1 MSKSLKRSRKK
12 RRVKSQMTIDASI
25 VKDLRSRTGAGIMD
39 CKEALLD
46 SDGNVEK
53 AVDFLR
59 KKGIAKA
66 EKKVGR
72 EADQGVVLSY
82 IHPGNRIGVL
92 VEVNC
97 ETDFVAKTDGFQSFV
112 KNIAMQIAATNPL
125 SVTRDGIDSVVV
137 DKEKEIFTEQAKLS
151 GKPDNVLEKI
161 IEGKIEKFYQES
173 CLLEQSFIKD
183 SDKFVQDILMETI
196 ATLGEN
202 ISITRFSRF
211 EVGDAL
217 SSNGQAE

>member
-1 MSKSLKRSRKK
+1 
-12 RRVKSQMTIDASI
+12 MTIDASI

-59 KKGIAKA
+59 KKGITKA
-66 EKKVGR
+66 EKKAGR

-97 ETDFVAKTDGFQSFV
+97 ETDFVAKTDGFQMFV

-125 SVTRDGIDSVVV
+125 SVTRNGIDSVVV

-161 IEGKIEKFYQES
+161 IEGRIEKFYQEN

-183 SDKFVQDILMETI
+183 SDKSVQDILMETI

-202 ISITRFSRF
+202 ISIARFSRF
-211 EVGDAL
+211 EVGDVL

>member
-1 MSKSLKRSRKK
+1 
-12 RRVKSQMTIDASI
+12 MTIDASI

-66 EKKVGR
+66 EKKAGR
-72 EADQGVVLSY
+72 EADQGAVLSY

-92 VEVNC
+92 VEVKC
-97 ETDFVAKTDGFQSFV
+97 ETDFVAKTDGFQTFV
-112 KNIAMQIAATNPL
+112 KDVAMQIAATNPL

-151 GKPDNVLEKI
+151 GKPGNVLEKI
-161 IEGKIEKFYQES
+161 IGGRIEKFYQEN

-183 SDKFVQDILMETI
+183 SDKSVQDILMETI

-202 ISITRFSRF
+202 ISIARFSRF
-211 EVGDAL
+211 EVGDVL

>member
-1 MSKSLKRSRKK
+1 
-12 RRVKSQMTIDASI
+12 MTIDARI

-66 EKKVGR
+66 EKKAGR
-72 EADQGVVLSY
+72 EADQGAVLSY

-92 VEVNC
+92 VEVKC
-97 ETDFVAKTDGFQSFV
+97 ETDFVAKTDGFQTFV
-112 KNIAMQIAATNPL
+112 KDVAMQIAATNPL

-151 GKPDNVLEKI
+151 SKPDNVLEKI
-161 IEGKIEKFYQES
+161 IEGRIEKFYQEN

-183 SDKFVQDILMETI
+183 SDKSVQDILMETI

-202 ISITRFSRF
+202 ISIARFSRF

>member
-1 MSKSLKRSRKK
+1 
-12 RRVKSQMTIDASI
+12 MTIDASI

-66 EKKVGR
+66 EKKAGR

-183 SDKFVQDILMETI
+183 SDKSVQDILMETI
-196 ATLGEN
+196 AMLGEN
-202 ISITRFSRF
+202 ISIARFSRF

>member
-1 MSKSLKRSRKK
+1 
-12 RRVKSQMTIDASI
+12 MTIDASI

-66 EKKVGR
+66 EKKAGR
-72 EADQGVVLSY
+72 EADQGAVLSY

-92 VEVNC
+92 VEVKC
-97 ETDFVAKTDGFQSFV
+97 ETDFVAKTDGFQTFV
-112 KNIAMQIAATNPL
+112 KDVAMQIAATNPL

-151 GKPDNVLEKI
+151 GKPDNILEKI
-161 IEGKIEKFYQES
+161 VEGRIEKFYQEN

-183 SDKFVQDILMETI
+183 SDKSVQDILMETI

-202 ISITRFSRF
+202 ISIARFSRF
-211 EVGDAL
+211 EVGDTL

>member
-1 MSKSLKRSRKK
+1 
-12 RRVKSQMTIDASI
+12 MTIDANI

-53 AVDFLR
+53 AIDFLR

-66 EKKVGR
+66 EKKAGR

-97 ETDFVAKTDGFQSFV
+97 ETDFVAKTDGFQTFV
-112 KNIAMQIAATNPL
+112 KDVAMQIAATNPL
-125 SVTRDGIDSVVV
+125 SATRDGIDSVVV

-161 IEGKIEKFYQES
+161 IEGRIEKFYQEN

-183 SDKFVQDILMETI
+183 SDKSVQDILMETI

-202 ISITRFSRF
+202 ISIARFSRF
-211 EVGDAL
+211 EVGDVL

>member
-1 MSKSLKRSRKK
+1 
-12 RRVKSQMTIDASI
+12 MTIDASI

-53 AVDFLR
+53 AVDLLR

>member
-1 MSKSLKRSRKK
+1 
-12 RRVKSQMTIDASI
+12 MTIDASI

-59 KKGIAKA
+59 KKGITKA
-66 EKKVGR
+66 EKKAGR

-97 ETDFVAKTDGFQSFV
+97 ETDFVAKTDGFQTFV
-112 KNIAMQIAATNPL
+112 KDVAMQIAATNPL

-161 IEGKIEKFYQES
+161 IEGRIEKFYQEI

-183 SDKFVQDILMETI
+183 SDKSVKDILMETI

-202 ISITRFSRF
+202 ISIARFSRF

>member
-1 MSKSLKRSRKK
+1 
-12 RRVKSQMTIDASI
+12 MTIDASI

-66 EKKVGR
+66 EKKAGR

-183 SDKFVQDILMETI
+183 SDKSVQDILMETI

>member
-1 MSKSLKRSRKK
+1 
-12 RRVKSQMTIDASI
+12 MTIDASI

-66 EKKVGR
+66 EKKAGR
-72 EADQGVVLSY
+72 EADQGAVLSY

-92 VEVNC
+92 VEVKC
-97 ETDFVAKTDGFQSFV
+97 ETDFVAKTDGFQTFV
-112 KNIAMQIAATNPL
+112 KDVAMQIAATNPL

-161 IEGKIEKFYQES
+161 IEGRIEKFYQEN
-173 CLLEQSFIKD
+173 CLLDQSFIKD
-183 SDKFVQDILMETI
+183 SDKSVQDILMETI

-202 ISITRFSRF
+202 ISIARFSRF

>member
-1 MSKSLKRSRKK
+1 
-12 RRVKSQMTIDASI
+12 MTIDASI

-59 KKGIAKA
+59 KKGITKA
-66 EKKVGR
+66 EKKAGR

-97 ETDFVAKTDGFQSFV
+97 ETDFVAKTDGFQMFV

-161 IEGKIEKFYQES
+161 IEGRIEKFYQEN
-173 CLLEQSFIKD
+173 CLLDQSFIKD
-183 SDKFVQDILMETI
+183 SDKSVQDILMETI

-202 ISITRFSRF
+202 ISIARFSRF
-211 EVGDAL
+211 EVGDML

>member
-1 MSKSLKRSRKK
+1 
-12 RRVKSQMTIDASI
+12 MTIDASI
-25 VKDLRSRTGAGIMD
+25 VKDLRGRTGAGIMD

-59 KKGIAKA
+59 KKGITKA
-66 EKKVGR
+66 EKKAGR

-97 ETDFVAKTDGFQSFV
+97 ETDFVAKTDEFQTFV
-112 KNIAMQIAATNPL
+112 KDVAMQIAATNPL

-161 IEGKIEKFYQES
+161 IEGRIEKFYQEN

-183 SDKFVQDILMETI
+183 SDKSVQDILMETI

-202 ISITRFSRF
+202 ISIARFSRF
-211 EVGDAL
+211 EVGDVL

>member
-1 MSKSLKRSRKK
+1 
-12 RRVKSQMTIDASI
+12 MTIDASI

-59 KKGIAKA
+59 KKGITKA
-66 EKKVGR
+66 EKKAGR

-97 ETDFVAKTDGFQSFV
+97 ETDFVAKTDGFQTFV
-112 KNIAMQIAATNPL
+112 KDVAMQIAATNPL

-161 IEGKIEKFYQES
+161 IEGRIEKFYQEN

-183 SDKFVQDILMETI
+183 SDKSVQDILMETI

-202 ISITRFSRF
+202 ISIARFSRF
-211 EVGDAL
+211 EVGDVL

>member
-1 MSKSLKRSRKK
+1 
-12 RRVKSQMTIDASI
+12 MTIDARI

-59 KKGIAKA
+59 KKGITKA
-66 EKKVGR
+66 EKKAGR

-97 ETDFVAKTDGFQSFV
+97 ETDFVAKTDEFQTFV
-112 KNIAMQIAATNPL
+112 KDVAMQIAATNPL

-161 IEGKIEKFYQES
+161 IEGRIEKFYQEN

-183 SDKFVQDILMETI
+183 SDKSVKDILMETI

-202 ISITRFSRF
+202 ISIARFSRF
-211 EVGDAL
+211 EVGDTL

>member
-1 MSKSLKRSRKK
+1 
-12 RRVKSQMTIDASI
+12 MTIDARI

-59 KKGIAKA
+59 KKGITKA
-66 EKKVGR
+66 EKKAGR

-97 ETDFVAKTDGFQSFV
+97 ETDFVAKTDGFQMFV
-112 KNIAMQIAATNPL
+112 KNVAMQIAATNPL

-161 IEGKIEKFYQES
+161 IEGRIEKFYQEI

-183 SDKFVQDILMETI
+183 SDKSVQDILMETI

-202 ISITRFSRF
+202 ISIARFSRF
-211 EVGDAL
+211 EVGDVL

>member
-1 MSKSLKRSRKK
+1 
-12 RRVKSQMTIDASI
+12 MTIDARI

-66 EKKVGR
+66 EKKAGR
-72 EADQGVVLSY
+72 EADQGAVLSY

-92 VEVNC
+92 VEVKC
-97 ETDFVAKTDGFQSFV
+97 ETDFVAKTDGFQTFV
-112 KNIAMQIAATNPL
+112 KDVAMQIAATNPL

-161 IEGKIEKFYQES
+161 IEGRIEKFHQEN

-183 SDKFVQDILMETI
+183 SDKSVQDILIETI
-196 ATLGEN
+196 AMLGEN
-202 ISITRFSRF
+202 ISIARFSRF

>member
-1 MSKSLKRSRKK
+1 
-12 RRVKSQMTIDASI
+12 MTIDARI

-66 EKKVGR
+66 EKKAGR

-97 ETDFVAKTDGFQSFV
+97 ETDFVAKTDGFQTFV
-112 KNIAMQIAATNPL
+112 KDVAMQIAATNPL
-125 SVTRDGIDSVVV
+125 SVIRDGIDSVVV

-151 GKPDNVLEKI
+151 SKPDNVLEKI
-161 IEGKIEKFYQES
+161 IEGRIEKFYQEN

-183 SDKFVQDILMETI
+183 SDKSVQDILMETI

-202 ISITRFSRF
+202 ITIARFSRV

>member
-1 MSKSLKRSRKK
+1 
-12 RRVKSQMTIDASI
+12 MTIDARF

-66 EKKVGR
+66 EKKAGR
-72 EADQGVVLSY
+72 EADQGAVLSY

-97 ETDFVAKTDGFQSFV
+97 ETDFVAKTDGFQMFV
-112 KNIAMQIAATNPL
+112 KNVAMQIAATNPL

-161 IEGKIEKFYQES
+161 IEGRIEKFYQEI

-183 SDKFVQDILMETI
+183 SDKSVKDILMETI

-202 ISITRFSRF
+202 ISIARFSRF

>member
-1 MSKSLKRSRKK
+1 
-12 RRVKSQMTIDASI
+12 MTIDASI

-66 EKKVGR
+66 EKKAGR
-72 EADQGVVLSY
+72 EADQGAVLSY

-92 VEVNC
+92 VEVKC
-97 ETDFVAKTDGFQSFV
+97 ETDFVAKTDRFQTFV
-112 KNIAMQIAATNPL
+112 KDVAMQIAATNPL

-151 GKPDNVLEKI
+151 SKPDNVLEKI
-161 IEGKIEKFYQES
+161 IEGRIEKFYQEN

-183 SDKFVQDILMETI
+183 SDKSVQDILMETI
-196 ATLGEN
+196 TTLGEN
-202 ISITRFSRF
+202 ISIARFSRF

>member
-1 MSKSLKRSRKK
+1 
-12 RRVKSQMTIDASI
+12 MTIDASI

-59 KKGIAKA
+59 KKGITKA
-66 EKKVGR
+66 EKKAGR

-92 VEVNC
+92 VEVKC
-97 ETDFVAKTDGFQSFV
+97 ETDFVAKTDGFQTFV
-112 KNIAMQIAATNPL
+112 KDVAMQIAATNPL

-161 IEGKIEKFYQES
+161 IEGRIEKFYQEI

-183 SDKFVQDILMETI
+183 SDKSVKDILMEII

-202 ISITRFSRF
+202 ISIARFSRF
-211 EVGDAL
+211 EVGDTL

>member
-1 MSKSLKRSRKK
+1 
-12 RRVKSQMTIDASI
+12 MTIDASI

-59 KKGIAKA
+59 KKGITKA
-66 EKKVGR
+66 EKKAGR

-97 ETDFVAKTDGFQSFV
+97 ETDFVAKTDGFQMFV
-112 KNIAMQIAATNPL
+112 KNVAMQIAATNPF

-161 IEGKIEKFYQES
+161 IEGRIEKFYQEI
-173 CLLEQSFIKD
+173 CLLEQSFI
-183 SDKFVQDILMETI
+183 
-196 ATLGEN
+196 
-202 ISITRFSRF
+202 
-211 EVGDAL
+211 
-217 SSNGQAE
+217 

>member
-1 MSKSLKRSRKK
+1 
-12 RRVKSQMTIDASI
+12 MTIDASI

-66 EKKVGR
+66 EKKAGR

>member
-1 MSKSLKRSRKK
+1 
-12 RRVKSQMTIDASI
+12 MTIDASI
-25 VKDLRSRTGAGIMD
+25 VKNLRSRTGAGIMD

-53 AVDFLR
+53 AVDLLR

>member
-1 MSKSLKRSRKK
+1 
-12 RRVKSQMTIDASI
+12 MTIDASI

-59 KKGIAKA
+59 KKGITKA
-66 EKKVGR
+66 EKKAGR

-97 ETDFVAKTDGFQSFV
+97 ETDFVAKTDGFQMFV

-161 IEGKIEKFYQES
+161 IEGRIEKFYQEI

-183 SDKFVQDILMETI
+183 SDKSVKDILMETI

-202 ISITRFSRF
+202 ISIARFSRF
-211 EVGDAL
+211 EVGDTL

>member
-1 MSKSLKRSRKK
+1 
-12 RRVKSQMTIDASI
+12 MTIDARI

-66 EKKVGR
+66 EKKAGR
-72 EADQGVVLSY
+72 EADQGAVLSY

-92 VEVNC
+92 VEVKC
-97 ETDFVAKTDGFQSFV
+97 ETDFVAKTDGFQTFV
-112 KNIAMQIAATNPL
+112 KDVAMQIAATNPL

-161 IEGKIEKFYQES
+161 IEGRIEKFYQEN
-173 CLLEQSFIKD
+173 CLLEQPFIKD
-183 SDKFVQDILMETI
+183 SDKSVQDILMETI

-202 ISITRFSRF
+202 ISIARFSRF
-211 EVGDAL
+211 EVGDML

>member
-1 MSKSLKRSRKK
+1 
-12 RRVKSQMTIDASI
+12 MTIDASI

-59 KKGIAKA
+59 KKGITKA
-66 EKKVGR
+66 EKKAGR

-97 ETDFVAKTDGFQSFV
+97 ETDFVAKTDGFQMFV
-112 KNIAMQIAATNPL
+112 KNVAMQIAATNPL

-151 GKPDNVLEKI
+151 SKPDNVLEKI
-161 IEGKIEKFYQES
+161 IEGRIEKFYQEN

-183 SDKFVQDILMETI
+183 SDKSVQDILMETI

-202 ISITRFSRF
+202 ISIARFSRF

>member
-1 MSKSLKRSRKK
+1 
-12 RRVKSQMTIDASI
+12 MTIDASI

-39 CKEALLD
+39 CKEALLG

-66 EKKVGR
+66 EKKAGR

-97 ETDFVAKTDGFQSFV
+97 ETDFVAKTDGFQMFV
-112 KNIAMQIAATNPL
+112 KNVAMQIAATNPL

-161 IEGKIEKFYQES
+161 IEGRIEKFYQEN

-183 SDKFVQDILMETI
+183 SDKSVQDILMETI

-202 ISITRFSRF
+202 ISIARFSRF
-211 EVGDAL
+211 EVGDVL

>member
-1 MSKSLKRSRKK
+1 
-12 RRVKSQMTIDASI
+12 MTIDANI
-25 VKDLRSRTGAGIMD
+25 VKDLRGRTGAGIMD
-39 CKEALLD
+39 CKEALLE

-53 AVDFLR
+53 AIDFLR

-66 EKKVGR
+66 EKKAGR

-97 ETDFVAKTDGFQSFV
+97 ETDFVAKTDGFQTFV
-112 KNIAMQIAATNPL
+112 KNVAMQIAATNPL

-161 IEGKIEKFYQES
+161 IEGRIEKFYQES

-183 SDKFVQDILMETI
+183 SDKSVQDILTETI

-202 ISITRFSRF
+202 ISIARFSRF
-211 EVGDAL
+211 EVGAAL

>member
-1 MSKSLKRSRKK
+1 
-12 RRVKSQMTIDASI
+12 MTIDARI

-53 AVDFLR
+53 AVDSLR

-66 EKKVGR
+66 EKKAGR
-72 EADQGVVLSY
+72 EADQGAVLSY

-92 VEVNC
+92 VEVKC
-97 ETDFVAKTDGFQSFV
+97 ETDFVAKTDGFQTFV
-112 KNIAMQIAATNPL
+112 KDVAMQIAATNPL
-125 SVTRDGIDSVVV
+125 SVTRDGIDRVVI

-151 GKPDNVLEKI
+151 SKPDNVLEKI
-161 IEGKIEKFYQES
+161 IEGRIEKFYQEY

-183 SDKFVQDILMETI
+183 SDKSVQDILMETI

-202 ISITRFSRF
+202 ISIARFSRF

>member
-1 MSKSLKRSRKK
+1 
-12 RRVKSQMTIDASI
+12 MTIDASI
-25 VKDLRSRTGAGIMD
+25 VKDLRGRTGAGIMD

-59 KKGIAKA
+59 KKGITKA
-66 EKKVGR
+66 EKKAGR

-97 ETDFVAKTDGFQSFV
+97 ETDFVAKTDGFQTFV
-112 KNIAMQIAATNPL
+112 KDVAMQIAATNPL

-161 IEGKIEKFYQES
+161 IEGRIEKFYQEN

-183 SDKFVQDILMETI
+183 SDKSVQDILMETI

-202 ISITRFSRF
+202 ISIARFSRF
-211 EVGDAL
+211 EVGDVL

>member
-1 MSKSLKRSRKK
+1 
-12 RRVKSQMTIDASI
+12 MTIDASI

-66 EKKVGR
+66 EKKAGR
-72 EADQGVVLSY
+72 EADQGAVLSY

-92 VEVNC
+92 VEVKC
-97 ETDFVAKTDGFQSFV
+97 ETDFVAKTDGFQTFV
-112 KNIAMQIAATNPL
+112 KDVAMQIAATNPL

-151 GKPDNVLEKI
+151 NKPDNVLEKI
-161 IEGKIEKFYQES
+161 IEGRIEKFYQEN

-183 SDKFVQDILMETI
+183 SDKSVQDILMETI

-202 ISITRFSRF
+202 ISIARFSRF

>member
-1 MSKSLKRSRKK
+1 
-12 RRVKSQMTIDASI
+12 MTIDASI

-66 EKKVGR
+66 EKKAGR

-92 VEVNC
+92 VEVKC
-97 ETDFVAKTDGFQSFV
+97 ETDFVAKTDGFQTFV
-112 KNIAMQIAATNPL
+112 KDVAMQIAATNPL
-125 SVTRDGIDSVVV
+125 SVTRDGIDSVVI

-161 IEGKIEKFYQES
+161 IEGRIEKFYQEN

-183 SDKFVQDILMETI
+183 SDKSVQDILMETI

-202 ISITRFSRF
+202 ISIARFSRF

-217 SSNGQAE
+217 SSNGQAK

>member
-1 MSKSLKRSRKK
+1 
-12 RRVKSQMTIDASI
+12 MTIDANI

-66 EKKVGR
+66 EKKASR

-97 ETDFVAKTDGFQSFV
+97 ETDFVAKTDGFQMFV
-112 KNIAMQIAATNPL
+112 KNVAMQIAATNPL
-125 SVTRDGIDSVVV
+125 SVTRDGIDSVVI
-137 DKEKEIFTEQAKLS
+137 DKEKEIFTEQATLS

-161 IEGKIEKFYQES
+161 IEGRIEKFYQEN
-173 CLLEQSFIKD
+173 CLLDQSFIKD
-183 SDKFVQDILMETI
+183 SDKSVQDILMETI
-196 ATLGEN
+196 AMLGEN
-202 ISITRFSRF
+202 ISIARFSRF